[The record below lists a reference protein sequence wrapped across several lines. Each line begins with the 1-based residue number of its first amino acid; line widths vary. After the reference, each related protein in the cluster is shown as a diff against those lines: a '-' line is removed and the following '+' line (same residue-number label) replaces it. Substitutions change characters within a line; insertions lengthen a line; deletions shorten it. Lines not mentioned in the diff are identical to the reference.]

1 MPNEWKLANDLIAIG
16 KRDADAYPLIDAF
29 EVLRALDEGEKAGVE
44 DRSGMTHRVFENDNI
59 LRVHALSADI
69 REYIRG
75 LLASSMGQTGKL
87 LELDKRTL
95 LFDAPHNFDAHC
107 QYMEINREDSRQFYF
122 PRRPQLLGIARHL
135 ERLERGELKILG
147 ISLPPGTG
155 KSELALFFLTWIGG
169 RRPDLANLT
178 VSHSHNIVKLMH
190 SELRRLLSPKD
201 EYCFGEIFPDVIR
214 AGVDA
219 ELLTYDLE
227 RNKRYPTF
235 EFSSLGSN
243 NAGRVRAMN
252 LLYCDDLVPGIDT
265 AMNPEQL
272 DKIWRGYTVDAKQR
286 RLGNPKELHIAT
298 RWANKDVIG
307 RLESLNRNNPSAL
320 FLNYP
325 VMDSEGRSLF
335 NYPYDV
341 GYDDAQI
348 KELQDN
354 MEDVFFQALYMGEP
368 YEKDGQLYGKDEL
381 RRYLQ
386 LPERE
391 PDAIIAVCDT
401 KTTGTDYCVL
411 PIAYQY
417 GSDFYIDDVVCE
429 NYAPDI
435 VENSVVSKLLQ
446 HKVQQAQFESNVAG
460 GKMAQ
465 VVQERVNQAGG
476 ITSITTKWTQ
486 SHKDTKIQVNA
497 PWVKMHCLF
506 RDDTIISGKQWSE
519 YRLFLRQLQSY
530 SLKGKNKHDDVP
542 DALAQLALYVTK
554 QSPVQKV
561 KLMKRWF

>member
-1 MPNEWKLANDLIAIG
+1 MNEWQLAQNLITIG
-16 KRDADAYPLIDAF
+16 KRDGDVYALTDAF
-29 EVLRALDEGEKAGVE
+29 EVLRSIDEAEKVAVE
-44 DRSGMTHRVFENDNI
+44 DRSGLTHRVFENPNI
-59 LRVHALSADI
+59 LRVHDMSEDI
-69 REYIRG
+69 REEVRR
-75 LLASSMGQTGKL
+75 LLASQMGNTGKL
-87 LELDKRTL
+87 LELDKRSL

-107 QYMEINREDSRQFYF
+107 QYMEINREDARQFYF
-122 PRRPQLLGIARHL
+122 PRRPQLYALAHHL
-135 ERLERGELKILG
+135 ERLERRELRILG
-147 ISLPPGTG
+147 ISLPPGIG

-178 VSHSHNIVKLMH
+178 VSHSHSIVKLMH

-201 EYCFGEIFPDVIR
+201 EYCWGEIFPDVLR

-219 ELLTYDLE
+219 DLLTVDLE

-235 EFSSLGSN
+235 EFSSLGSQ

-272 DKIWRGYTVDAKQR
+272 DKIFRAYTVDAKQR
-286 RLGNPKELHIAT
+286 RLGDPGELHIST
-298 RWANKDVIG
+298 RWAQLDVIG
-307 RLESLNRNNPSAL
+307 RLESMNRNNPQAL

-325 VMDSEGRSLF
+325 VCDADGHSLF
-335 NYPYDV
+335 NYPYGV

-348 KELQDN
+348 KELQESMD
-354 MEDVFFQALYMGEP
+354 DVFFQALYMGEP
-368 YEKDGQLYGKDEL
+368 YEKAGQLYAKDEL
-381 RRYLQ
+381 RRYLS
-386 LPERE
+386 LPDRD

-401 KTTGTDYCVL
+401 KTTGQDYCVL
-411 PIAYQY
+411 PIVYQY

-429 NYAPDI
+429 NYSPDV

-465 VVQERVNQAGG
+465 VVQERVTQAGG

-486 SHKDTKIQVNA
+486 AHKETKIQVNA
-497 PWVKMHCLF
+497 PWVKTHCLF
-506 RDDTIISGKQWSE
+506 RDDTILGGREWSE
-519 YRLFLRQLQSY
+519 YRLFLRQLMSY

-554 QSPVQKV
+554 QSVVQKV
-561 KLMKRWF
+561 KLQKRWF

>member
-1 MPNEWKLANDLIAIG
+1 MC
-16 KRDADAYPLIDAF
+16 
-29 EVLRALDEGEKAGVE
+29 
-44 DRSGMTHRVFENDNI
+44 STTHRLPKRIPE
-59 LRVHALSADI
+59 
-69 REYIRG
+69 EYLTASEEQRLELLEG
-75 LLASSMGQTGKL
+75 LLDTDGCLSGSKYQFTTSEESLRDSFLDL
-87 LELDKRTL
+87 LATFGWRACVTTEQPRTSTSGITARKPYYVISFTPNIVVFCTL
-95 LFDAPHNFDAHC
+95 LRKRNYEP
-107 QYMEINREDSRQFYF
+107 
-122 PRRPQLLGIARHL
+122 RPQRRIAFTSVDVVDPVEGNCITVEGGMYRAG
-135 ERLERGELKILG
+135 RTM
-147 ISLPPGTG
+147 LPTHN
-155 KSELALFFLTWIGG
+155 SELALFYLTWIGG

-298 RWANKDVIG
+298 RWANRDVIG

-391 PDAIIAVCDT
+391 PDAIIAGCDT

>member
-1 MPNEWKLANDLIAIG
+1 MNEWQLAQNLITIG
-16 KRDADAYPLIDAF
+16 KRDGDVYALTDAF
-29 EVLRALDEGEKAGVE
+29 EVLRSIDEAEKVAVE
-44 DRSGMTHRVFENDNI
+44 DRSGLTHRVFENQNI
-59 LRVHALSADI
+59 LRVHDMSEDI
-69 REYIRG
+69 REEVRR
-75 LLASSMGQTGKL
+75 LLASQMGNTGKL
-87 LELDKRTL
+87 LELDKRSL

-107 QYMEINREDSRQFYF
+107 QYMEINREDARQFYF
-122 PRRPQLLGIARHL
+122 PRRPQLYALAHHL
-135 ERLERGELKILG
+135 ERLERRELRILG
-147 ISLPPGTG
+147 ISLPPGIG

-178 VSHSHNIVKLMH
+178 VSHSHSIVKLMH

-201 EYCFGEIFPDVIR
+201 EYCWGEIFPDVLR

-219 ELLTYDLE
+219 DLLTVDLE

-235 EFSSLGSN
+235 EFSSLGSQ

-272 DKIWRGYTVDAKQR
+272 DKIFRAYTVDAKQR
-286 RLGNPKELHIAT
+286 RLGDPGELHIST
-298 RWANKDVIG
+298 RWAQLDVIG
-307 RLESLNRNNPSAL
+307 RLESMNRNNPQAL

-325 VMDSEGRSLF
+325 VCDADGHSLF
-335 NYPYDV
+335 NYPYGV

-348 KELQDN
+348 KELQESMD
-354 MEDVFFQALYMGEP
+354 DVFFQALYMGEP
-368 YEKDGQLYGKDEL
+368 YEKAGQLYAKDEL
-381 RRYLQ
+381 RRYLS
-386 LPERE
+386 LPDRD

-401 KTTGTDYCVL
+401 KTTGQDYCVL
-411 PIAYQY
+411 PIVYQY

-429 NYAPDI
+429 NYSPDV
-435 VENSVVSKLLQ
+435 VENSVVGKLLQ

-465 VVQERVNQAGG
+465 VVQERVTQAGG

-486 SHKDTKIQVNA
+486 AHKETKIQVNA
-497 PWVKMHCLF
+497 PWVKTHCLF
-506 RDDTIISGKQWSE
+506 RDDTILGGREWSE
-519 YRLFLRQLQSY
+519 YRLFLRQLMSY

-554 QSPVQKV
+554 QSVVQKV
-561 KLMKRWF
+561 KLQKRWF